1 MTEDQANYKRLLTL
15 IESGQWQAFTSE
27 DGFALRALLLVGY
40 IVTTVTGDGR
50 TRLALTVKG
59 NSYLAALRSEP

>member
-15 IESGQWQAFTSE
+15 IESAQWQAFGSE

-40 IVTTVTGDGR
+40 VVTTVTPDSR
-50 TRLALTVKG
+50 TRLALTVRG
-59 NSYLAALRSEP
+59 TRYLEELRSEV

>member
-15 IESGQWQAFTSE
+15 IESTQWQAFTSE

-40 IVTTVTGDGR
+40 VVTTVTGDGR

-59 NSYLAALRSEP
+59 NRYLEALRNET

>member
-15 IESGQWQAFTSE
+15 IEQAHWQALTSE

-40 IVTTVTGDGR
+40 VITTVTLEGR
-50 TRLALTVKG
+50 TRLALTAKG
-59 NSYLAALRSEP
+59 RNYLKVLCSEE

>member
-15 IESGQWQAFTSE
+15 IEGAQWQAFTSE

-59 NSYLAALRSEP
+59 THYLNALRSEL

>member
-15 IESGQWQAFTSE
+15 IECAEWQAFTSE

-59 NSYLAALRSEP
+59 THYLKVLRSES

>member
-15 IESGQWQAFTSE
+15 IERAQWQALTSE

-40 IVTTVTGDGR
+40 VITTVTLEGR
-50 TRLALTVKG
+50 TRLALTAKG
-59 NSYLAALRSEP
+59 SSYLKVLNSEE